1 MPNRIQAA
9 IDRMR
14 ARLAALP
21 EAERRRL
28 EETLKA
34 SWEELVAYQRL
45 QSMAFACQKL
55 TLEEAQTLYRIY
67 GGEFPSPEK
76 WEALP
81 LEEKVVGTVVAA
93 ELARMRLCDVL

>member
-34 SWEELVAYQRL
+34 SWEELVAYQRWWAR
-45 QSMAFACQKL
+45 SWRRSSPRCASA
-55 TLEEAQTLYRIY
+55 
-67 GGEFPSPEK
+67 PSSR
-76 WEALP
+76 ALP
-81 LEEKVVGTVVAA
+81 LLTSANLPLIIITECLNT
-93 ELARMRLCDVL
+93 